1 MKKSNFLRDI
11 DTNIHASSKSLIA
24 TQHDVIPG
32 NTNNNKLTTSKA
44 QILLGRFAA
53 HPSNK

>member
-24 TQHDVIPG
+24 TQHEV
-32 NTNNNKLTTSKA
+32 TNNRKLAASKA